1 MHIMFQLKKLT
12 KYIAVF
18 CPYPVKD
25 FIKRYFGGGTFLSQ
39 VEFHLVDH
47 CNLNCACCNHF
58 TPVTPEHFFK
68 IEDIVSDFKKLKKI
82 FDNIGKIFILGGEPL
97 LHPDITKLFEPLRK
111 IYPKSEI
118 VIITNGILLDE
129 MDENFWNALVEY
141 NIALSMTKY
150 PIKVD
155 YEKQLKKCDKLG
167 IKSYFFNNPRFR
179 MKKMNLDPDGRSD
192 KNCTFNKCSER
203 KCHFLRDS
211 KLYVC
216 TAIPNIPFLNR
227 HFNLNFEITKND
239 YIDLDKTKS
248 ATKINSIFNYPVDFC
263 RYCNEGEDGFVDYA
277 ISKKELGEWVKIDSS
292 QN

>member
-1 MHIMFQLKKLT
+1 MKISTLKKLI
-12 KYIAVF
+12 KSIKALGCL

-25 FIKRYFGGGTFLSQ
+25 FIKRNYGSGTYLSQ

-58 TPVTPEHFFK
+58 TPVTPEYFFS

-97 LHPDITKLFEPLRK
+97 LHPDLTELFEPLRK

-118 VIITNGILLDE
+118 VIITNGILLE
-129 MDENFWNALVEY
+129 KMGENFWSALKKY

-155 YEKQLKKCDKLG
+155 YEKFIQKCDMLG
-167 IKSYFFNNPRFR
+167 IKSYFFNASRFR
-179 MKKMNLDPDGRSD
+179 MKKMNLDPEGRSD
-192 KNCTFNKCSER
+192 KNCAFNKCHEK

-227 HFNLNFEITKND
+227 HFGLNFEITKRD
-239 YIDLDKTKS
+239 YIDLDKIKS
-248 ATKINSIFNYPVDFC
+248 ATRINAIFKQPVDFC
-263 RYCNEGEDGFVDYA
+263 RYCNVEEDEYVDYSV
-277 ISKKELGEWVKIDSS
+277 SKKELGEWVRAEK
-292 QN
+292 